1 MGCYTDL
8 TRRELAPIISNMS
21 PLFHAPIRKS
31 RFASSDVIDRICRF
45 FYDPRSIR
53 KKIAFFDYH
62 RAPFS
67 SFFFFFFF
75 VFRTYNRSNI
85 LSPVSLGMLL
95 PRVVLCRRILCQVVK
110 FVVITLGWGGGEGLR
125 RAHARYVV
133 DPSKLEILAKNRE
146 RNAVTVRDPGC
157 PLITFL
163 TQLDAPRVAFISAYS
178 PADSSSPGSPII
190 VPKTS
195 RKRQDVKS
203 VHRSYARVTYV
214 YAIRRY
220 EITSAVF
227 QRTSSGLASR
237 TCVRSAFRVSE
248 TLTVIRDASPMVRRG
263 ASLIDFDPTS
273 RSTAQPSYR

>member
-1 MGCYTDL
+1 
-8 TRRELAPIISNMS
+8 MS

-53 KKIAFFDYH
+53 RKIAFFDYH
-62 RAPFS
+62 RVPFS
-67 SFFFFFFF
+67 SFFFFA
-75 VFRTYNRSNI
+75 FRTYNRSNI
-85 LSPVSLGMLL
+85 LTPISLGKSL
-95 PRVVLCRRILCQVVK
+95 PGEVLCCRILYQVVK
-110 FVVITLGWGGGEGLR
+110 FVVITLAGGGGEGLR
-125 RAHARYVV
+125 RAHARDVV

-163 TQLDAPRVAFISAYS
+163 TQRDAPRVAFISAYS
-178 PADSSSPGSPII
+178 PADSSSPCSPII

-195 RKRQDVKS
+195 RKGQDLKS
-203 VHRSYARVTYV
+203 VHRSYTRVTYV

-227 QRTSSGLASR
+227 QRTSSGPASR

>member
-1 MGCYTDL
+1 M
-8 TRRELAPIISNMS
+8 
-21 PLFHAPIRKS
+21 
-31 RFASSDVIDRICRF
+31 
-45 FYDPRSIR
+45 
-53 KKIAFFDYH
+53 
-62 RAPFS
+62 
-67 SFFFFFFF
+67 
-75 VFRTYNRSNI
+75 I
-85 LSPVSLGMLL
+85 L
-95 PRVVLCRRILCQVVK
+95 CHRILCQVVK
-110 FVVITLGWGGGEGLR
+110 FVVITMGGEGLR

-163 TQLDAPRVAFISAYS
+163 TQRDAPRVAFISTYS

-195 RKRQDVKS
+195 RKRQDLKS
-203 VHRSYARVTYV
+203 VHRSYTRVTYV
-214 YAIRRY
+214 YAIRGY

-227 QRTSSGLASR
+227 QRTSSGPAST